1 MSVLNYLTKIK
12 IFKRVI
18 PSIVKR
24 ILKVLGQNIFIYEFN
39 NLKIIINLNEPMDQL
54 IFFHNE
60 YEKLQMNFLI
70 QKIAEIKPHFFLDIG
85 SNSGIYS
92 LTVGDQFSKIKVLA
106 FEPIKKTRSIFKK
119 NVSLNKKNK
128 NVKLYPF
135 GLSDK
140 SKNLLVKA
148 QIKNGHIQKGGFGV
162 ANNNE
167 DTTSLH
173 TEYAPFKRGD
183 DLLKIKNKIVF
194 VKIDVEG
201 HEINVLEGMLK
212 ILKRNKVFLQ
222 IEIFDRNFKKTN
234 LLLKKNNFRKI
245 YKISSDGKDD
255 YYYQNFENKP
265 LTFCVSLTTIPSRF
279 STVNKTID
287 SLNNQTKKPN
297 KIFLNIPKS
306 YKRFPNYNSK
316 FDKFNQKFKNVEIV
330 TCKDNGPGT
339 KLLGSIKKMRN
350 YDYVVLVDDDHTY
363 NEKMLSFFY
372 LNALK
377 NFESCYSFCV
387 YNIKDCKIG
396 QGADGFMINTA
407 FLVNIN
413 KFFNKHVKNNS
424 KFFFNDDLWISIF
437 LNKIAKKNIKN
448 LSFLLKKSTFEK
460 HASIYKKHTKKNSL
474 INYYSLNKKIAGNLR
489 FNENVKEYL
498 SLKKMTKSFSKKI
511 F

>member
-1 MSVLNYLTKIK
+1 MSVLNYLTKVK
-12 IFKRVI
+12 IFKRII
-18 PSIVKR
+18 PSITKR
-24 ILKVLGQNIFIYEFN
+24 ILKVLNKNIFIYEFG
-39 NLKIIINLNEPMDQL
+39 NLKLIINLNEPMDQL

-60 YEKLQMNFLI
+60 YEKLQMDFLV
-70 QKIAEIKPHFFLDIG
+70 QKIKEIKPHFFLDIG

-106 FEPIKKTRSIFKK
+106 FEPIKKTCSVFKK
-119 NVSLNKKNK
+119 NVSLNKIKNI
-128 NVKLYPF
+128 KLYPF

-162 ANNNE
+162 VKNNE
-167 DTTSLH
+167 DTTFLH

-201 HEINVLEGMLK
+201 HEKNVLEGMLK

-222 IEIFDRNFKKTN
+222 IEIFGRNFKKTN
-234 LLLKKNNFRKI
+234 LLLTKNNFRKV
-245 YKISSDGKDD
+245 YKISSDGKVD

-265 LTFCVSLTTIPSRF
+265 LTFCVSLTSIPSRF
-279 STVNKTID
+279 SSVNKTID

-316 FDKFNQKFKNVEIV
+316 FYKFNQKFKNVEIV

-339 KLLGSIKKMRN
+339 KLLGSIKKIRN
-350 YDYVVLVDDDHTY
+350 YDYVILVDDDHIY
-363 NEKMLSFFY
+363 KKEMLSFFY

-377 NFESCYSFCV
+377 NFENCYSFCV

-413 KFFNKHVKNNS
+413 KFFNKHVKNNN
-424 KFFFNDDLWISIF
+424 KLFFNDDLWISIF
-437 LNKIAKKNIKN
+437 LNKIAKKNIIN
-448 LSFLLKKSTFEK
+448 LSFLLKKTIFQK

-474 INYYSLNKKIAGNLR
+474 INYYSFNKRVAGKLR

-498 SLKKMTKSFSKKI
+498 FLKKTTKIFSKKI

>member
-148 QIKNGHIQKGGFGV
+148 QIKNGYIQKGGFGV

-287 SLNNQTKKPN
+287 SLNNQTKK
-297 KIFLNIPKS
+297 
-306 YKRFPNYNSK
+306 
-316 FDKFNQKFKNVEIV
+316 
-330 TCKDNGPGT
+330 T
-339 KLLGSIKKMRN
+339 
-350 YDYVVLVDDDHTY
+350 
-363 NEKMLSFFY
+363 
-372 LNALK
+372 
-377 NFESCYSFCV
+377 
-387 YNIKDCKIG
+387 
-396 QGADGFMINTA
+396 
-407 FLVNIN
+407 
-413 KFFNKHVKNNS
+413 
-424 KFFFNDDLWISIF
+424 
-437 LNKIAKKNIKN
+437 
-448 LSFLLKKSTFEK
+448 
-460 HASIYKKHTKKNSL
+460 
-474 INYYSLNKKIAGNLR
+474 
-489 FNENVKEYL
+489 
-498 SLKKMTKSFSKKI
+498 
-511 F
+511 